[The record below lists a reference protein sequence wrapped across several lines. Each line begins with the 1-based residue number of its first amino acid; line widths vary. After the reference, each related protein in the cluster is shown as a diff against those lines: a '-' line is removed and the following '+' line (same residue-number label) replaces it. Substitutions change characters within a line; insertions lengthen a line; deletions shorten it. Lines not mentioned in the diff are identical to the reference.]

1 MSKITD
7 LFDKSQ
13 NRKERRKSLLFA
25 LFLTSITLMLFT
37 AFGLKYKS
45 PPPSERGSFLVL
57 GPELGQPATAAPAKG
72 EEIEELEVEETETPV
87 EETIQDTEPIE
98 PETPTEVETPA
109 ESNPD
114 PEAPKLKEPEKKVE
128 QKPAETE
135 DKPEEKPKDPESDQK
150 PGTDDGVDESDEFN
164 FSKAKGK
171 SPKTSGSE
179 DGKEEGDIT
188 DGLSYERKT
197 GYGKLSVVGK
207 GRDFKEIPD
216 IDDKSQENADVF
228 VKVLVNEDGSVFSA
242 QVDYSAGTTTANK
255 DLTKKAIRSAKNIK
269 FKKGDPGSGTITV
282 VIKYEYR
289 TH

>member
-7 LFDKSQ
+7 LFDKSH
-13 NRKERRKSLLFA
+13 NRKERKKALLFSLILA
-25 LFLTSITLMLFT
+25 TITIMLFT
-37 AFGLKYKS
+37 ALGLKYSS

-57 GPELGQPATAAPAKG
+57 GSELEQPAIAAPAKG
-72 EEIEELEVEETETPV
+72 KEIEESEVKETETPV
-87 EETIQDTEPIE
+87 EETVKETEPV
-98 PETPTEVETPA
+98 ETPSEVEAPA
-109 ESNPD
+109 ESNTD
-114 PEAPKLKEPEKKVE
+114 PEAPKVKEPEKSTEEKPVE
-128 QKPAETE
+128 E
-135 DKPEEKPKDPESDQK
+135 DKPEEKPKEATPEEK
-150 PGTDDGVDESDEFN
+150 PGTEDGTDESDEFN

-171 SPKTSGSE
+171 STKTSGSE
-179 DGKEEGDIT
+179 EGEEKGDIT
-188 DGLSYERKT
+188 EGLSYERQT
-197 GYGKLSVVGK
+197 GFGKLSVVGK

-228 VKVLVNEDGSVFSA
+228 VKVIVNEDGSVFTA

-255 DLTKKAIRSAKNIK
+255 DLTKKAVSSAKNIK